1 MYLLYIIYN
10 KAYEKCIK
18 SYFVFKEVSI
28 NHTSEADV
36 YNKIKTRIHHETE
49 ESRISLLKDL
59 ADTERGANE
68 RKLSTTINPK
78 VRFYR

>member
-1 MYLLYIIYN
+1 
-10 KAYEKCIK
+10 
-18 SYFVFKEVSI
+18 VSI

-36 YNKIKTRIHHETE
+36 YNKIKTRIHHETK

-59 ADTERGANE
+59 VDTERGANE

>member
-1 MYLLYIIYN
+1 M
-10 KAYEKCIK
+10 
-18 SYFVFKEVSI
+18 SI

-59 ADTERGANE
+59 ADTKRGANE

-78 VRFYR
+78 VRLYR